1 MLDLSRA
8 DFTFVFEFGR
18 VRDAVMRVDILH
30 AGNVNSVPCEWKGDT
45 GHGSITVPIRLPTTL
60 TFVTSGKG
68 PMDTIVDD
76 QGNIIQDCYARI
88 TEAYLDGFKF
98 NDLFLQK
105 RITLLRD
112 NGDAITSN
120 YFGFNGQAVLDLP
133 KDSVFTQYCLL
144 NHWTETDK

>member
-18 VRDAVMRVDILH
+18 VRDAIMRVDILH
-30 AGNVNSVPCEWKGDT
+30 QGNVNSVPCTWTGDT
-45 GHGSITVPIRLPTTL
+45 GKGIITIPIKLPTIL

-68 PMDTIVDD
+68 PLDTIVDE

-88 TEAYLDGFKF
+88 TEAYLDGFRL
-98 NDLFLQK
+98 NDHFLYK
-105 RITLLRD
+105 KITLLAE
-112 NGDAITSN
+112 NGQIVTSN

-133 KDSVFTQYCLL
+133 KDSVFSQYCLL
-144 NHWTETDK
+144 NQWLEPQ